1 MNKNQNS
8 FLGRAAASPHI
19 VWAVLFILAPI
30 CFVVYYAFT
39 DSSGAFD
46 ISNFSHFAT
55 YAPVLLLSLMLALI
69 ATTICLVI
77 GYPVAY
83 AISRAKPTAQ
93 KILIMMLMLPM
104 WINFIIRTDS
114 IAILIEKNGVI
125 NSFLQNFGISLNMMD
140 TQGAVI
146 LGMVY
151 DFLPYMILPIYTV
164 MTKIDKNLIEASA
177 DLGCSGFK
185 TMTKVIMPMSFSGIC
200 SGVTMVFVP
209 CVSTFYISQRLG
221 GTNTYLIGDEIE
233 AKFMSLT
240 QNYNVGAMLSC
251 VLMVLII
258 VSTLVLNHYSDDN
271 DTKARGGM
279 VK

>member
-1 MNKNQNS
+1 MNKNS

-30 CFVVYYAFT
+30 CFVVYYAFS
-39 DSSGAFD
+39 DDSGAFTL
-46 ISNFSHFAT
+46 SNFSQFSH
-55 YAPVLLLSLMLALI
+55 YSSVLLLSLMLALI

-83 AISRAKPTAQ
+83 AISRTKPSTQ
-93 KILIMMLMLPM
+93 KVLIMMLMLPM
-104 WINFIIRTDS
+104 GINFIIRTDS
-114 IAILIEKNGVI
+114 IAILIEKNGII
-125 NSFLQNFGISLNMMD
+125 NSILGNFEISLDMMD
-140 TQGAVI
+140 TEGAVI

-164 MTKIDKNLIEASA
+164 MSKIDNNLIEASA

-185 TMTKVIMPMSFSGIC
+185 TMTRVIMPMSFSGIC

-251 VLMVLII
+251 VLMVLIVI
-258 VSTLVLNHYSDDN
+258 STLILNHYSDEGDSK
-271 DTKARGGM
+271 TKGGM

>member
-1 MNKNQNS
+1 MNKNS

-39 DSSGAFD
+39 DDSGAFTLM
-46 ISNFSHFAT
+46 NFSQFSN
-55 YAPVLLLSLMLALI
+55 YASVLLLSLMLALI

-83 AISRAKPTAQ
+83 AISRAKPSTQ
-93 KILIMMLMLPM
+93 KVLIMMLMLPM

-125 NSFLQNFGISLNMMD
+125 NSFLGNFGISLDMMD
-140 TQGAVI
+140 TEGAVI

-164 MTKIDKNLIEASA
+164 MSKIDNSLIEASA
-177 DLGCSGFK
+177 DLGCSGLK
-185 TMTKVIMPMSFSGIC
+185 TMTRVIMPMSFSGIC

-240 QNYNVGAMLSC
+240 RNYNVGAMLSC
-251 VLMVLII
+251 VLMVLIVI
-258 VSTLVLNHYSDDN
+258 STLILNHYSDDT
-271 DTKARGGM
+271 DSRARGGM

>member
-1 MNKNQNS
+1 MKKS
-8 FLGRAAASPHI
+8 FFGRAWASPHI
-19 VWAVLFILAPI
+19 VWAILFIIAPI

-39 DSSGAFD
+39 DSNGTFTL
-46 ISNFSHFAT
+46 SNFSQFT
-55 YAPVLLLSLMLALI
+55 NYGPTLLLSLMLALI
-69 ATTICLVI
+69 STTICLVI

-83 AISRAKPTAQ
+83 AISRAKPTTQ

-125 NSFLQNFGISLNMMD
+125 NSLLQNVGLSIDIMD
-140 TQGAVI
+140 TEAAVI
-146 LGMVY
+146 IGMVY

-164 MTKIDKNLIEASA
+164 MTKIDNNLVEASA
-177 DLGCSGFK
+177 DLGCSGFQ
-185 TMTKVIMPMSFSGIC
+185 TMLKVIMPMSFSGIC

-240 QNYNVGAMLSC
+240 QNYNVGALLSC
-251 VLMVLII
+251 VLMVLIVI
-258 VSTLVLNHYSDDN
+258 STLILNHYSDGDE
-271 DTKARGGM
+271 ARGGM
-279 VK
+279 VR

>member
-1 MNKNQNS
+1 M
-8 FLGRAAASPHI
+8 GRAAASPHI

-39 DSSGAFD
+39 DDSGAFTL
-46 ISNFSHFAT
+46 SNFSQFSH
-55 YAPVLLLSLMLALI
+55 YSSVLLLSLMLALI

-83 AISRAKPTAQ
+83 AISRAKPSTQ
-93 KILIMMLMLPM
+93 KVLIMMLMLPM

-125 NSFLQNFGISLNMMD
+125 NSLLGNLGISLDMMD
-140 TQGAVI
+140 TEGAVI

-164 MTKIDKNLIEASA
+164 MSKIDNNLIEASA

-185 TMTKVIMPMSFSGIC
+185 TMTRVIMPMSFSGIC

-251 VLMVLII
+251 VLMVLIVI
-258 VSTLVLNHYSDDN
+258 STLILNHYSDDN
-271 DTKARGGM
+271 DAKAKGGM

>member
-1 MNKNQNS
+1 MNKNS

-46 ISNFSHFAT
+46 ITNFSQFAT
-55 YAPVLLLSLMLALI
+55 YAPILLLSLMLALI
-69 ATTICLVI
+69 ATTICLLI
-77 GYPVAY
+77 GYPVAF

-93 KILIMMLMLPM
+93 KVLIMMLMLPM

-125 NSFLQNFGISLNMMD
+125 NSLLQNFGISLNMMD

-151 DFLPYMILPIYTV
+151 DFIPYMILPIYTV
-164 MTKIDKNLIEASA
+164 MTKIDNNLIEASA

-185 TMTKVIMPMSFSGIC
+185 TMTRVIMPMSFSGIC

-258 VSTLVLNHYSDDN
+258 VSTLILNHYSDDN
-271 DTKARGGM
+271 DSKAKGGM

>member
-1 MNKNQNS
+1 MNKNS

-39 DSSGAFD
+39 DDSGAFTL
-46 ISNFSHFAT
+46 SNFSQFSH
-55 YAPVLLLSLMLALI
+55 YSSVLLLSLMLALI

-83 AISRAKPTAQ
+83 AISRAKPSTQ
-93 KILIMMLMLPM
+93 KVLIMMLMLPM

-125 NSFLQNFGISLNMMD
+125 NSLLGNLGISLDMMD
-140 TQGAVI
+140 TEGAVI

-164 MTKIDKNLIEASA
+164 MSKIDNNLIEASA

-185 TMTKVIMPMSFSGIC
+185 TMTRVIMPMSFSGIC

-251 VLMVLII
+251 VLMVLIVI
-258 VSTLVLNHYSDDN
+258 STLILNHYSDDN
-271 DTKARGGM
+271 DAKAKGGM

>member
-1 MNKNQNS
+1 
-8 FLGRAAASPHI
+8 
-19 VWAVLFILAPI
+19 
-30 CFVVYYAFT
+30 
-39 DSSGAFD
+39 
-46 ISNFSHFAT
+46 
-55 YAPVLLLSLMLALI
+55 MLALI
-69 ATTICLVI
+69 STTICLII

-83 AISRAKPTAQ
+83 AISRANPTTQ

-125 NSFLQNFGISLNMMD
+125 NSLLQNVGLAIDIMD
-140 TQGAVI
+140 TEAAVI
-146 LGMVY
+146 IGMVY

-164 MTKIDKNLIEASA
+164 MTKIDNNLVEASS
-177 DLGCSGFK
+177 DLGCSGWQ

-251 VLMVLII
+251 VLMVLIVI
-258 VSTLVLNHYSDDN
+258 STLILNHYSDGEE
-271 DTKARGGM
+271 TRGGM
-279 VK
+279 VR

>member
-1 MNKNQNS
+1 
-8 FLGRAAASPHI
+8 
-19 VWAVLFILAPI
+19 
-30 CFVVYYAFT
+30 
-39 DSSGAFD
+39 
-46 ISNFSHFAT
+46 
-55 YAPVLLLSLMLALI
+55 MLALI
-69 ATTICLVI
+69 STTICLII

-83 AISRAKPTAQ
+83 AISRAKPTTQ
-93 KILIMMLMLPM
+93 KVLIMMLMLPM

-114 IAILIEKNGVI
+114 IAIIIEKNGVL
-125 NSFLQNFGISLNMMD
+125 NSLLQNIGMSINMMD
-140 TQGAVI
+140 TEGAVI

-164 MTKIDKNLIEASA
+164 MSKIDNNLIEASS

-185 TMTKVIMPMSFSGIC
+185 TMTRVIFPMSFSGVC
-200 SGVTMVFVP
+200 SGLTMVFVP

-251 VLMVLII
+251 VLMVLIVI
-258 VSTLVLNHYSDDN
+258 STLILNHYSDDS
-271 DTKARGGM
+271 DTKVRGGM
-279 VK
+279 IK

>member
-1 MNKNQNS
+1 MKKT
-8 FLGRAAASPHI
+8 FLGRSAASPHI
-19 VWAVLFILAPI
+19 VWAILFIIAPI

-39 DSSGAFD
+39 DSNGFTL
-46 ISNFSHFAT
+46 SNFSHFST
-55 YAPVLLLSLMLALI
+55 YASILLLSLMLALI
-69 ATTICLVI
+69 ATTICLII
-77 GYPVAY
+77 GYPVAF
-83 AISRAKPTAQ
+83 AISRAKPTTQ

-125 NSFLQNFGISLNMMD
+125 NSILGNFGLAISMMD
-140 TQGAVI
+140 TEAAVI

-164 MTKIDKNLIEASA
+164 MTKIDNNLVEASS
-177 DLGCSGFK
+177 DLGCSAFQ

-200 SGVTMVFVP
+200 SGITMVFVP

-240 QNYNVGAMLSC
+240 QNYNIGAMLSC
-251 VLMVLII
+251 VLMILIVI
-258 VSTLVLNHYSDDN
+258 STLVLNHYSDGEE
-271 DTKARGGM
+271 ARGGM
-279 VK
+279 VR

>member
-1 MNKNQNS
+1 MNKNS
-8 FLGRAAASPHI
+8 FLGRAAAAPHI

-39 DSSGAFD
+39 DGSGAFD
-46 ISNFSHFAT
+46 LSNFSQFSN
-55 YAPVLLLSLMLALI
+55 YASVLLLSLMLALI

-83 AISRAKPTAQ
+83 AISRAKPATQ
-93 KILIMMLMLPM
+93 RVLIMMLMLPM

-125 NSFLQNFGISLNMMD
+125 NSLLQNFGVTLNMMD
-140 TQGAVI
+140 TEGAVI

-164 MTKIDKNLIEASA
+164 MTKIDNNLIEASA

-185 TMTKVIMPMSFSGIC
+185 TMTRVIMPMSFSGIC

-251 VLMVLII
+251 VLMVLIVI
-258 VSTLVLNHYSDDN
+258 STLILNHYSDDT
-271 DTKARGGM
+271 DARARGGM

>member
-1 MNKNQNS
+1 MKKS
-8 FLGRAAASPHI
+8 FFGRAWASPHI
-19 VWAVLFILAPI
+19 VWAILFIIAPI

-39 DSSGAFD
+39 DSNGSFTL
-46 ISNFSHFAT
+46 SNFSQFSNYGPT
-55 YAPVLLLSLMLALI
+55 LLLSLMLALI
-69 ATTICLVI
+69 STTICLII

-83 AISRAKPTAQ
+83 AISRAKPTTQ

-125 NSFLQNFGISLNMMD
+125 NSLLQTVGLSIDIMD
-140 TQGAVI
+140 TEAAVI
-146 LGMVY
+146 IGMVY

-164 MTKIDKNLIEASA
+164 MTKIDNNLVEASA
-177 DLGCSGFK
+177 DLGCSGLQ
-185 TMTKVIMPMSFSGIC
+185 TILKVVMPMSFSGIC

-251 VLMVLII
+251 VLMVLIVI
-258 VSTLVLNHYSDDN
+258 STLILNHYSDGDES
-271 DTKARGGM
+271 RGGM
-279 VK
+279 VR

>member
-1 MNKNQNS
+1 MKKS
-8 FLGRAAASPHI
+8 FFGRAAASPHI
-19 VWAVLFILAPI
+19 IWAILFIIAPI

-39 DSSGAFD
+39 DSNGALTF
-46 ISNFSHFAT
+46 SNFSQFST
-55 YAPVLLLSLMLALI
+55 YASVLLLSLMLALI
-69 ATTICLVI
+69 STTICLVI
-77 GYPVAY
+77 GYPVAF
-83 AISRAKPTAQ
+83 AISRAKPTTQ
-93 KILIMMLMLPM
+93 KVLIMMLMLPM

-125 NSFLQNFGISLNMMD
+125 NSILQNFGLAIDMMD
-140 TQGAVI
+140 TEAAVI

-164 MTKIDKNLIEASA
+164 MTKIDNNLVEASA
-177 DLGCSGFK
+177 DLGCSGFQ

-251 VLMVLII
+251 VLMVLIVI
-258 VSTLVLNHYSDDN
+258 STLILNHYSDGDEP
-271 DTKARGGM
+271 RGGM
-279 VK
+279 IK

>member
-1 MNKNQNS
+1 MNKKT

-19 VWAVLFILAPI
+19 AWAILFIIAPI
-30 CFVVYYAFT
+30 CFVIYFAFSDG
-39 DSSGAFD
+39 DSFTL
-46 ISNFSHFAT
+46 SHFSQFSA
-55 YAPVLLLSLMLALI
+55 YASVLQLSLMLALI
-69 ATTICLVI
+69 STTICLVI
-77 GYPVAY
+77 GYPVAF

-93 KILIMMLMLPM
+93 KILITMLMLPM

-125 NSFLQNFGISLNMMD
+125 NSLLQNIGLTLNMMD
-140 TQGAVI
+140 TEGAVI

-164 MTKIDKNLIEASA
+164 MTKIDNSLIEAAA
-177 DLGCSGFK
+177 DLGSSSFK
-185 TMTKVIMPMSFSGIC
+185 TMTRVIMPMSFSGIC
-200 SGVTMVFVP
+200 SGITMVFVP

-251 VLMVLII
+251 VLMVLIVI
-258 VSTLVLNHYSDDN
+258 STLVLNHFSDGDE
-271 DTKARGGM
+271 RGGM
-279 VK
+279 VR

>member
-1 MNKNQNS
+1 M
-8 FLGRAAASPHI
+8 
-19 VWAVLFILAPI
+19 WAVLFILAPI

-55 YAPVLLLSLMLALI
+55 YAPVLLLSLMLALV

-125 NSFLQNFGISLNMMD
+125 NSFLQNFGISLKMMD

-279 VK
+279 IK

>member
-1 MNKNQNS
+1 LKKS
-8 FLGRAAASPHI
+8 FFGRAWASPHI
-19 VWAVLFILAPI
+19 VWAILFIIAPI

-39 DSSGAFD
+39 DSNGSFTL
-46 ISNFSHFAT
+46 SNFSQFSNYVPT
-55 YAPVLLLSLMLALI
+55 LLLSLMLALI
-69 ATTICLVI
+69 STTICLII

-83 AISRAKPTAQ
+83 AISRAKPTTQ

-125 NSFLQNFGISLNMMD
+125 NSILQTVGLSIDIMD
-140 TQGAVI
+140 TEAAVI
-146 LGMVY
+146 IGMVY

-164 MTKIDKNLIEASA
+164 MTKIDNNLVEASA
-177 DLGCSGFK
+177 DLGCSGFQ
-185 TMTKVIMPMSFSGIC
+185 TILKVVMPMSFSGIC

-258 VSTLVLNHYSDDN
+258 ISTLILNHYSDGDES
-271 DTKARGGM
+271 RGGM
-279 VK
+279 VL

>member
-1 MNKNQNS
+1 MKKS
-8 FLGRAAASPHI
+8 FFGRAWASPHI
-19 VWAVLFILAPI
+19 VWAILFIIAPI

-39 DSSGAFD
+39 DSNGTFTL
-46 ISNFSHFAT
+46 SNFSQFSNYGPT
-55 YAPVLLLSLMLALI
+55 LLLSLMLALI
-69 ATTICLVI
+69 STTICLLI

-83 AISRAKPTAQ
+83 AISRAKPTTQ
-93 KILIMMLMLPM
+93 KVLIMMLMLPM

-125 NSFLQNFGISLNMMD
+125 NSLLQNVGLSIDIMD
-140 TQGAVI
+140 TEAAVI
-146 LGMVY
+146 IGMVY

-164 MTKIDKNLIEASA
+164 MTKIDNNLVEASS
-177 DLGCSGFK
+177 DLGCSGLQ
-185 TMTKVIMPMSFSGIC
+185 TIVKVIMPMSFSGIC

-209 CVSTFYISQRLG
+209 CVSTFYMSQRLG

-251 VLMVLII
+251 VLMVLIVI
-258 VSTLVLNHYSDDN
+258 STLILNHYSDGDESM
-271 DTKARGGM
+271 GGM
-279 VK
+279 VR

>member
-1 MNKNQNS
+1 MNKKT
-8 FLGRAAASPHI
+8 FLGRAAAAPHL
-19 VWAVLFILAPI
+19 VWMVLFIIAPI
-30 CFVVYYAFT
+30 CFVIYYAFT
-39 DSSGAFD
+39 DDNGFTL
-46 ISNFSHFAT
+46 SNFTQFGE
-55 YAPVLLLSLMLALI
+55 YASVLQLSLMLALI
-69 ATTICLVI
+69 STAICLLI
-77 GYPVAY
+77 GYPVAF
-83 AISRAKPTAQ
+83 AISRAKPTTQ
-93 KILIMMLMLPM
+93 KVLIMMLMLPM

-125 NSFLQNFGISLNMMD
+125 NSLLGNIGITLNMMD
-140 TQGAVI
+140 TEGAVI

-164 MTKIDKNLIEASA
+164 MTKIDNSLIEASA

-185 TMTKVIMPMSFSGIC
+185 TMTRVIMPMSFSGIC
-200 SGVTMVFVP
+200 SGLTMVFVP

-251 VLMVLII
+251 VLMVLILI
-258 VSTLVLNHYSDDN
+258 STLILNHYSDSDG
-271 DTKARGGM
+271 DTQARGGM
-279 VK
+279 IK

>member
-1 MNKNQNS
+1 MKKS
-8 FLGRAAASPHI
+8 FLGRAAAAPHI
-19 VWAVLFILAPI
+19 VWAAMFIIAPI
-30 CFVVYYAFT
+30 CFVLYYAFT
-39 DSSGAFD
+39 SEGKFSF
-46 ISNFSHFAT
+46 SNFEHFSN
-55 YAPVLLLSLMLALI
+55 YSSVLLLSLMLALI
-69 ATTICLVI
+69 STTICLVI

-83 AISRAKPTAQ
+83 AISRAKPTTQ
-93 KILIMMLMLPM
+93 KVLIMMLMLPM

-125 NSFLQNFGISLNMMD
+125 NSLLQNIGMSIEVMD
-140 TQGAVI
+140 TEAAVI
-146 LGMVY
+146 IGMVY

-164 MTKIDKNLIEASA
+164 MTKIDNSLVEASS

-185 TMTKVIMPMSFSGIC
+185 TITKVIMPMSFSGVC
-200 SGVTMVFVP
+200 SGITMVFVP

-251 VLMVLII
+251 VLMVLIL
-258 VSTLVLNHYSDDN
+258 VSTLILNHYSDMDE
-271 DTKARGGM
+271 TMGGM
-279 VK
+279 VR

>member
-1 MNKNQNS
+1 MTKKS
-8 FLGRAAASPHI
+8 FFGRAAAAPHI
-19 VWAVLFILAPI
+19 VWAALFIIAPI
-30 CFVVYYAFT
+30 CFVIYYAFT
-39 DSSGAFD
+39 NADGAFSP
-46 ISNFSHFAT
+46 SNFLEFSEYLRIF
-55 YAPVLLLSLMLALI
+55 LLSLMLALI
-69 ATTICLVI
+69 STAICLLI
-77 GYPVAY
+77 GFPAAF
-83 AISRAKPTAQ
+83 AISRTKPTTQ

-114 IAILIEKNGVI
+114 IAILIEKHGVI
-125 NSFLQNFGISLNMMD
+125 NSIIGHIGLSLNMMD
-140 TQGAVI
+140 TEAAVI

-164 MTKIDKNLIEASA
+164 MTKIDNNLLEASA

-185 TMTKVIMPMSFSGIC
+185 TITKVVIPMSVSGIC
-200 SGVTMVFVP
+200 SGITMVFVP

-221 GTNTYLIGDEIE
+221 GTSTYLIGDAIE

-240 QNYNVGAMLSC
+240 MNYNAGAMLSC

-258 VSTLVLNHYSDDN
+258 ISTLIMNRFSDSDEVSSS
-271 DTKARGGM
+271 RGGI

>member
-1 MNKNQNS
+1 MKKS
-8 FLGRAAASPHI
+8 FFGRAWASPHI
-19 VWAVLFILAPI
+19 VWAILFIIAPI

-39 DSSGAFD
+39 DSNGSFTL
-46 ISNFSHFAT
+46 SNFSQFANYGPT
-55 YAPVLLLSLMLALI
+55 LLLSLMLALI
-69 ATTICLVI
+69 STTICLII

-83 AISRAKPTAQ
+83 AISRAKPTTQ

-125 NSFLQNFGISLNMMD
+125 NSLLQTVGLSIDIMD
-140 TQGAVI
+140 TEAAVI
-146 LGMVY
+146 IGMVY

-164 MTKIDKNLIEASA
+164 MTKIDNNLVEASA
-177 DLGCSGFK
+177 DLGCSGLQ
-185 TMTKVIMPMSFSGIC
+185 TIVKVIMPMSFSGIC

-251 VLMVLII
+251 VLMVLIVI
-258 VSTLVLNHYSDDN
+258 STLILNHYSDGDES
-271 DTKARGGM
+271 RGGM
-279 VK
+279 VI

>member
-1 MNKNQNS
+1 MTKKS
-8 FLGRAAASPHI
+8 LFGRAAAAPHI
-19 VWAVLFILAPI
+19 VWAVLFIIAPI
-30 CFVVYYAFT
+30 CFVIYYAFT
-39 DSSGAFD
+39 DPNGAFSL
-46 ISNFSHFAT
+46 SNFSELSSYLSVF
-55 YAPVLLLSLMLALI
+55 LLSLMLALI
-69 ATTICLVI
+69 STTICLLI
-77 GYPVAY
+77 GYPVAF
-83 AISRAKPTAQ
+83 AISRAKPTTQ

-125 NSFLQNFGISLNMMD
+125 NSLLEHVGMSINMMD
-140 TQGAVI
+140 TEAAVI

-164 MTKIDKNLIEASA
+164 MTKIDDNLLEASA
-177 DLGCSGFK
+177 DLGCSSLQSLV
-185 TMTKVIMPMSFSGIC
+185 KVVLPMSLSGIC
-200 SGVTMVFVP
+200 SGITMVFVP

-240 QNYNVGAMLSC
+240 QNYNTGAMLSC

-258 VSTLVLNHYSDDN
+258 ISTAVMNRFSDGDKS
-271 DTKARGGM
+271 TSKGGLL
-279 VK
+279 K